1 MNSGAD
7 KIVSSILSEA
17 QSKTD
22 AIIQEAEKEAA
33 LIIEEGKK
41 KAVLEKERILENAN
55 KQSAMKYQQ
64 LLSEAKM
71 NSRRAELEA
80 REDVIESAF
89 KGAEEE
95 LKKIAFTSSEEY
107 KESLKKII
115 EEASI
120 EIGGGDLV
128 LSLKEEDVAKIKDAI
143 PTIEKNIEDKTG
155 NKTTLEIG
163 ENIKTIGGA
172 VVKTKNG
179 DIEVNNTI
187 EARMQR
193 FKKVLRSEVAKV
205 LFS

>member
-7 KIVSSILSEA
+7 KIVSSILSDA
-17 QSKTD
+17 QSKAD

-33 LIIEEGKK
+33 LIVEEGEKE
-41 KAVLEKERILENAN
+41 AVLEKERILENAK

-64 LLSEAKM
+64 LISEAKM
-71 NSRRAELEA
+71 KSRRAELEA
-80 REDVIESAF
+80 REEIIESAF
-89 KGAEEE
+89 KGATEE
-95 LKKIAFTSSEEY
+95 LKKIASTSSEEY
-107 KESLKKII
+107 KESLRKII
-115 EEASI
+115 EEASF

-128 LSLKEEDVAKIKDAI
+128 LSLKEEDVAKIKNSIPAI
-143 PTIEKNIEDKTG
+143 ENEIETKTG
-155 NKTTLEIG
+155 TKTTLEIG
-163 ENIKTIGGA
+163 ENINTIGGA

>member
-1 MNSGAD
+1 MNSGAA

-17 QSKTD
+17 QSKAD
-22 AIIQEAEKEAA
+22 SIIQEAEKEAA
-33 LIIEEGKK
+33 LIAQKG
-41 KAVLEKERILENAN
+41 EKEATAEKEKILENAK

-64 LLSEAKM
+64 LVSEAKM
-71 NSRRAELEA
+71 NARRAELEA
-80 REDVIESAF
+80 REEIIESVF
-89 KGAEEE
+89 KNAIEE
-95 LKKIAFTSSEEY
+95 LQKIASTSSPEY

-115 EEASI
+115 TEASV
-120 EIGGGDLV
+120 EIGGGDLI
-128 LSLKEEDVAKIKDAI
+128 LSLNEEDVQKIKDAI
-143 PTIEKNIEDKTG
+143 PSIEKDTEDKTG
-155 NKTTLEIG
+155 QKTTLEIG

-172 VVKTKNG
+172 ILKTKNG

>member
-1 MNSGAD
+1 MSEGAD

-22 AIIQEAEKEAA
+22 VIIQEAEREVALILEEGQKEAA
-33 LIIEEGKK
+33 L
-41 KAVLEKERILENAN
+41 EKEKILENAK

-64 LLSEAKM
+64 MISEAKM

-80 REDVIESAF
+80 REELIENAF
-89 KGAEEE
+89 KNAEEE
-95 LKKIAFTSSEEY
+95 LKKIASTSSEEY
-107 KESLKKII
+107 KNSLKKVI

-128 LSLKEEDVAKIKDAI
+128 LSLKEDDVAKIKDSI
-143 PTIEKNIEDKTG
+143 PAIEKEVKAKSGKKT
-155 NKTTLEIG
+155 NMEIG
-163 ENIKTIGGA
+163 ENIRTIGGA

-187 EARMQR
+187 EARMLR
-193 FKKVLRSEVAKV
+193 FKKSLRSEVASI
-205 LFS
+205 LFK

>member
-17 QSKTD
+17 QSKAD

-33 LIIEEGKK
+33 LIIEEGEKE
-41 KAVLEKERILENAN
+41 AVLEKERILENAK
-55 KQSAMKYQQ
+55 KQSTMKYQQ

-80 REDVIESAF
+80 REEVIESAF
-89 KGAEEE
+89 KNAEDE
-95 LKKIAFTSSEEY
+95 LQKIASTSSEEY

-120 EIGGGDLV
+120 EIGGGNLV
-128 LSLKEEDVAKIKDAI
+128 LSLKEEDVSKIKDAI
-143 PTIEKNIEDKTG
+143 PTIEKDIEDKTG

-163 ENIKTIGGA
+163 ENINTIGGA